1 MNSYNKSKAK
11 RDQGGTIT
19 VYLVTNALYDQYVPY
34 IQAQLPDVNVEF
46 IVGKITKNGKPLKD
60 EDTFIVTC
68 LATGAHFAPFL
79 ADDSR
84 VFEKGESHV
93 KTEWT
98 QFVTEGGVVFSF
110 NGEKCMKDR

>member
-1 MNSYNKSKAK
+1 M
-11 RDQGGTIT
+11 
-19 VYLVTNALYDQYVPY
+19 VTNALYDQYVPY

-68 LATGAHFAPFL
+68 LATGANFAPFL

-84 VFEKGESHV
+84 EFEQGESNV

-98 QFVTEGGVVFSF
+98 QFVTEGGAVLAEPE
-110 NGEKCMKDR
+110 NYITLND